1 VKNKKTG
8 ILKVGRIGS
17 YPTTYLNTAGKYAFE
32 ICKHD
37 LIQSYIVS
45 PSFKGEPLIVQG
57 LKGIITYRAWPRN
70 KFPKN
75 FLKVFHNFYWIIYLI
90 LIQTRAIVFFMGKG
104 LHVVHIHS
112 QMYTLVAFW
121 AQITFKKVVITFH
134 GEDYN
139 NLMRSTILQKLLYI
153 YNKIFIISPEMLNGI
168 KQYYKGSVIYTPN
181 GVDNSIFRNLRLE
194 RKRVLLCVASF
205 KKVKRHELLLD
216 AFSRLKRIEAFADYE
231 LWLAGEGELKETIRQ
246 KSENLSLNK
255 SVVFLGNLT
264 SKDLAVVYNQAEA
277 LILCSEREGFPKVV
291 LEALSCQ
298 CPVIATRVGSLPW
311 IFDKD
316 YSFWLQQDLRNFE
329 ELIISLK
336 VSYESKYFD
345 VDSYS
350 WESLRLKVYDEYIN

>member
-1 VKNKKTG
+1 MKNKKTET
-8 ILKVGRIGS
+8 LKVGRIGS

-45 PSFKGEPLIVQG
+45 PSFKGRPLIVQG
-57 LKGIITYRAWPRN
+57 LKGIITYRAWPRS
-70 KFPKN
+70 KFPQS
-75 FLKVFHNFYWIIYLI
+75 FIKVFHNFFWIIYLI
-90 LIQTRAIVFFMGKG
+90 LIQIRAIVFFIGKE
-104 LHVVHIHS
+104 LHIVHIHS

-121 AQITFKKVVITFH
+121 ARITSKKVVITFH
-134 GEDYN
+134 GEDFN
-139 NLMRSTILQKLLYI
+139 NLMRSKTLQRFLNI
-153 YNKIFIISPEMLNGI
+153 YNKIFIISPEMRDGI
-168 KQYYKGSVIYTPN
+168 KKYFKGGIIYTPN
-181 GVDNSIFRNLRLE
+181 GVDNSVFRNLSLK
-194 RKRVLLCVASF
+194 RKRVLLCVGSF
-205 KKVKRHELLLD
+205 KKVKQHELLID
-216 AFSRLKRIEAFADYE
+216 AFSRLKSIQAFADYE
-231 LWLAGEGELKETIRQ
+231 LWLAGEGELKETIMQ
-246 KSENLSLNK
+246 KSENLSLDK

-291 LEALSCQ
+291 LEALSCR

-329 ELIISLK
+329 ELISTFK
-336 VSYESKYFD
+336 SSYESKYFE

-350 WESLRLKVYDEYIN
+350 WENLRLKVYDEYIH